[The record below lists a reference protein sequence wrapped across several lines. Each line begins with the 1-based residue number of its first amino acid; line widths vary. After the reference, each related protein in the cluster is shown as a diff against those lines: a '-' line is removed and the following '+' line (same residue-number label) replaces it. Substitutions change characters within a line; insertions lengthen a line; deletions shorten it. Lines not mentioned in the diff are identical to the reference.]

1 MKRLRRPE
9 LSKITG
15 MLVPRLLTSMAIAS
29 FVVNPALAQ
38 GASAPSDNLTLKT
51 VPPAANTEPLTQ
63 PQVFLKY
70 TPAEPGSEPEDTGAG
85 PQPGTIKADD
95 MPSGGAAAQPV
106 TSNST
111 APAQAQPV
119 QVPVQGIGQGAGQ
132 GFAQNPG
139 APISQPVTQEQAPQ
153 ISNDGA
159 SNTKQDLQ
167 PTQDS
172 RQQESSQQ
180 ESLAPTSKDQPITTE
195 PQPVPLAQN
204 FPDPSSLPPVAQQ
217 TRLPQT
223 TISGT
228 VTIHKRFKLFTRE
241 ELIHNLSFR
250 DALVREVIAELA
262 RRGNLNVII
271 DKSVTGKIT
280 GDLHDVT
287 LNEAM
292 ENVLAA
298 AGVQGRELDGSTV
311 FVASPSAMMQLG
323 LNRPMARAFKLS
335 YASPFEVAQIL
346 HASVFNK
353 GILPD
358 FINTVRRQA
367 RDSAKNDA
375 TDTTNDAVSTELR
388 GVGEGGAAKTSTT
401 SDRKGTSNSGSES
414 DEMSN
419 ETTLNMR
426 PDGSRSVRG
435 SVRTTVQ
442 EGTGFNSASTDPGSI
457 QIRAFQETNFDY
469 PVEQNGGGAVVIPDA
484 RNRQVIIVG
493 TADDINV
500 ADQAIRLI
508 DKRPKEIH
516 IQASLIELTNEG
528 IRQIGASINTQGE
541 GLSASI
547 MGNAGNP
554 LVQFLPGLGST
565 GNIIAP
571 AGSTFNSVATLTETS
586 PPPAAAFTRTST
598 LTFNDV
604 NQRTQPTNVTPGT
617 PGSAF
622 TGLIGSLVPAAPAAI
637 AGVAAATV
645 SQSSFNFLT
654 LSKRAGG
661 RANIATLP
669 AAFGINV
676 NLLLQTNKAKII
688 ANPSVVVVDNTE
700 ALITIATEVIH
711 KVTSTISL
719 GVVSTNVELTK
730 AGVFLDVVPKVTE
743 DGFITMRLRPSVTA
757 PTGPVQRFADDTVL
771 ITTLSY
777 RDVLS
782 QQVRVKDGQ
791 TLVLGGLFSENEAA
805 NLAKVPY
812 LAEAPLLGAF
822 FRNTLKGRHRTE
834 LMLLLTPKIVED
846 EPPMMS
852 ESTSGGKQ
860 M

>member
-1 MKRLRRPE
+1 MKRLKQVCRPRI
-9 LSKITG
+9 LPGFSKLTG
-15 MLVPRLLTSMAIAS
+15 VLLPRLLSSITVAS
-29 FVVNPALAQ
+29 FVVSPSLAQ
-38 GASAPSDNLTLKT
+38 GANLGPG
-51 VPPAANTEPLTQ
+51 VSPVANTETLNQ

-70 TPAEPGSEPEDTGAG
+70 TPAEPDSEPEDTGS
-85 PQPGTIKADD
+85 PQPGTIKADGL
-95 MPSGGAAAQPV
+95 SASNNSQP
-106 TSNST
+106 
-111 APAQAQPV
+111 PAQESAPPVSQNQPTTV
-119 QVPVQGIGQGAGQ
+119 
-132 GFAQNPG
+132 
-139 APISQPVTQEQAPQ
+139 EQAPPVQ
-153 ISNDGA
+153 N
-159 SNTKQDLQ
+159 KEQDAKV
-167 PTQDS
+167 
-172 RQQESSQQ
+172 QESA
-180 ESLAPTSKDQPITTE
+180 APSSKEQAITTE
-195 PQPVPLAQN
+195 PQPVPLAQSI
-204 FPDPSSLPPVAQQ
+204 PDPTSKPPAIAQS

-298 AGVQGRELDGSTV
+298 AGLQSRELDGSTV

-367 RDSAKNDA
+367 RDSQKNDA
-375 TDTTNDAVSTELR
+375 TDATNDGVSTELR

-401 SDRKGTSNSGSES
+401 TDRKGTNNAGSET

-419 ETTLNMR
+419 ETTLNIR

-500 ADQAIRLI
+500 ADQAIRLL
-508 DKRPKEIH
+508 DRRPKEIH
-516 IQASLIELTNEG
+516 IQASLVELTNEG

-541 GLSASI
+541 GASASI

-571 AGSTFNSVATLTETS
+571 AGSSFTSTATQVQTA
-586 PPPAAAFTRTST
+586 PPPAETFSRTST
-598 LTFNDV
+598 LTFSDV
-604 NQRTQPTNVTPGT
+604 NLKTQPTDVTSGGPGA
-617 PGSAF
+617 AF

-645 SQSSFNFLT
+645 AQSSFNFLT

-730 AGVFLDVVPKVTE
+730 AGIFLDVLPKVTE

-757 PTGPVQRFADDTVL
+757 PTGPVQRFASDTVL

-852 ESTSGGKQ
+852 ETTNGGRQ